1 MNRWSSKGGGAFS
14 YVLFPQKPPARGDKY
29 AIKQKSHDNYTMEES
44 DCRVIDALRTLLAEG
59 EYQKYWDTL
68 EEEAEIRKDGVLD
81 GVDDAGGDQ
90 LAAATAGNG
99 NVYKQHMTRKIKDII
114 PATDVYFDCLCRVVA
129 SDFEKGETTKKF
141 KNKRTHIATTQNIQ
155 NAVAGPSQEDDDFD
169 SEEAFQAI
177 YVWDGTDALPFPYS
191 ADYREEES
199 NVGVHV
205 SAATAPEGEGEG
217 DQGQVRYSNLAAK
230 FPPLD
235 NCIDPLYVLGTALPV
250 IIRTGT
256 TEIALPQ
263 VGSWIKLRNLVA
275 RVVDGQL
282 QGVYTSRSK
291 WSHIS
296 PPSDQAMMPYRIRE
310 DGKQV
315 SEWAPASPVAW
326 YSETKHED
334 KDFVS
339 LRQVLSEAHLPHHTQ
354 YRVLV
359 RLMEYTPKAAA
370 KMAVSVSRVEVVKK
384 RRRGSPGSNGG
395 GGVGFGG
402 VRMLKRLTRSQQEQ
416 KGEEDDDDNNNNN
429 NNNNK
434 GGKDNKKVNNNNNNS
449 KEQWTWLFMVLLEDA
464 TARMTAALF
473 GDDADAFLGIPA
485 CNVAE
490 NNEVYAHVE
499 EKFHVAMGKYCLNEG
514 GPWMDVCI
522 RSFFT
527 DPSDPAGSRKYAII
541 DTALRDDVD
550 KKKE

>member
-1 MNRWSSKGGGAFS
+1 
-14 YVLFPQKPPARGDKY
+14 
-29 AIKQKSHDNYTMEES
+29 MEES

-59 EYQKYWDTL
+59 EYNKYWDTL
-68 EEEAEIRKDGVLD
+68 EEEAEIRKDGVID
-81 GVDDAGGDQ
+81 VVDDAGGDQ
-90 LAAATAGNG
+90 SAAATAGNG
-99 NVYKQHMTRKIKDII
+99 GVHKQHMTRKIKDII

-129 SDFEKGETTKKF
+129 SDFAKGETTKKF
-141 KNKRTHIATTQNIQ
+141 KNKRMHTTTTQNTQ
-155 NAVAGPSQEDDDFD
+155 NAAAGPSQEDNGFD
-169 SEEAFQAI
+169 SEEAFYAI

-191 ADYREEES
+191 ADYREDER
-199 NVGVHV
+199 NVGEQVP
-205 SAATAPEGEGEG
+205 AATASEGEG
-217 DQGQVRYSNLAAK
+217 DQGQVRYSNLGAK

-235 NCIDPLYVLGTALPV
+235 NCIDPLYALGTALPV

-315 SEWAPASPVAW
+315 SEWAPANPVAW
-326 YSETKHED
+326 YSETKHGD

-339 LRQVLSEAHLPHHTQ
+339 LRQVLSEAYLPHHTQ

-370 KMAVSVSRVEVVKK
+370 KMAVSVNRVEVVKK
-384 RRRGSPGSNGG
+384 RRRGASLGSNGG
-395 GGVGFGG
+395 GGFGFGG
-402 VRMLKRLTRSQQEQ
+402 VRMLKRLTRSQQE
-416 KGEEDDDDNNNNN
+416 KEEEDD
-429 NNNNK
+429 NNNK
-434 GGKDNKKVNNNNNNS
+434 GGKNNKKGNNDNNNI
-449 KEQWTWLFMVLLEDA
+449 KGPWTWLFMVLLEDA
-464 TARMTAALF
+464 TARMTASLF
-473 GDDADAFLGIPA
+473 GDNADTFLGIPA

-490 NNEVYAHVE
+490 NNEVYAQVE

-514 GPWMDVCI
+514 GPWLDLCI
-522 RSFFT
+522 RSYFT
-527 DPSDPAGSRKYAII
+527 DPYDPAGSRKYAII
-541 DTALRDDVD
+541 NTALRDVD
-550 KKKE
+550 KKQQ